1 MAFTVNVSDGKV
13 TGNKATDVVEN
24 KKKKAETSKSKTQ
37 ETKDMFMKLL
47 VAEMKYQNPL
57 EPTDNTEYV
66 KEMAS
71 FSQVEA
77 LENVSGDMEQMHGT
91 SLVGQIVTATDDEGN
106 ATTGKVE
113 YTYQKDGETY
123 LHLMDKDFKLSQVT
137 GSQDS
142 DYYTA
147 NTLLQTI
154 NEELANLPAANKLT
168 KADTTKV
175 YNLANIYN
183 AMSTYEQSFIPDS
196 TVKTIEELVAAAN
209 KITGTD
215 KAVDEKTDTDS
226 TRKTDDATKT
236 AESGK
241 SDAAEAQKA
250 EDNTAAQAAQ
260 ASVSADDTKV
270 SEETS
275 DNNDETSDT
284 AAEVSAVDTDS
295 EK

>member
-1 MAFTVNVSDGKV
+1 MGFTVDVSDGKV
-13 TGNKATDVVEN
+13 TGNKAYDVVEN
-24 KKKKAETSKSKTQ
+24 KNKSKASTKKSKTQ

-154 NEELANLPAANKLT
+154 NEEMANLPAANKLT
-168 KADTTKV
+168 KADTNKV
-175 YNLANIYN
+175 YNLAKIYN
-183 AMSTYEQSFIPDS
+183 AMSTYEQSFIPNS

-209 KITGTD
+209 KITGKD
-215 KAVDEKTDTDS
+215 KAIDEKTDTDS
-226 TRKTDDATKT
+226 TKKTDDAKT
-236 AESGK
+236 AETGK
-241 SDAAEAQKA
+241 SDAAEAHKA
-250 EDNTAAQAAQ
+250 RDNTAAQAAQ
-260 ASVSADDTKV
+260 ASESADNTKV

-284 AAEVSAVDTDS
+284 VAEVNAVDTDS

>member
-24 KKKKAETSKSKTQ
+24 KNKKAETSKSKTQ

-77 LENVSGDMEQMHGT
+77 LENVSDDMEQMHGT

-113 YTYQKDGETY
+113 YTYKKDGETY

-168 KADTTKV
+168 KADTDKV
-175 YNLANIYN
+175 YNLAKIYN
-183 AMSTYEQSFIPDS
+183 AMSTYEQSFIPNS

-209 KITGTD
+209 KITGKD

-226 TRKTDDATKT
+226 TKKTDDAKT
-236 AESGK
+236 AETGK
-241 SDAAEAQKA
+241 SDAAEAHKA
-250 EDNTAAQAAQ
+250 SDNTAAQAAQ
-260 ASVSADDTKV
+260 ASESADNTKV

-284 AAEVSAVDTDS
+284 VAEVNAVDTDS

>member
-24 KKKKAETSKSKTQ
+24 RNKKAETSKSKTQ

-123 LHLMDKDFKLSQVT
+123 LHLMDKDFTLSQVT
-137 GSQDS
+137 GSQDV

-183 AMSTYEQSFIPDS
+183 AMTSYEQSFIPNS

-209 KITGTD
+209 KITGKD

-226 TRKTDDATKT
+226 TKKTDDAKT
-236 AESGK
+236 AETGK

-250 EDNTAAQAAQ
+250 SDNTAAQAAQ
-260 ASVSADDTKV
+260 ASESADNTKV

-275 DNNDETSDT
+275 DNNDETS
-284 AAEVSAVDTDS
+284 VVKAVDTDS

>member
-1 MAFTVNVSDGKV
+1 MGFTVDVSDGKV
-13 TGNKATDVVEN
+13 TGNKAYDVVEN
-24 KKKKAETSKSKTQ
+24 KNKSKASTTKSKTQ

-77 LENVSGDMEQMHGT
+77 LENGSGDMEQMHGT
-91 SLVGQIVTATDDEGN
+91 SLVGQIVTATDEEGN

-123 LHLMDKDFKLSQVT
+123 LHLMDKDFKLSQIT

-168 KADTTKV
+168 KADTNKV
-175 YNLANIYN
+175 YNLAKIYN
-183 AMSTYEQSFIPDS
+183 AMSTYEQSFIPNS

-209 KITGTD
+209 KITGKD

-226 TRKTDDATKT
+226 TKKTDDAKT
-236 AESGK
+236 AETGK
-241 SDAAEAQKA
+241 SDAAEAHKA
-250 EDNTAAQAAQ
+250 SDNTAAQAAQ
-260 ASVSADDTKV
+260 ASESADDTKV
-270 SEETS
+270 SDETS
-275 DNNDETSDT
+275 DNNDETS
-284 AAEVSAVDTDS
+284 VVNAVDTDS

>member
-24 KKKKAETSKSKTQ
+24 KNKKAETSKSKTQ

-57 EPTDNTEYV
+57 EPTDNTEYI

-77 LENVSGDMEQMHGT
+77 LENVSSDMEQMHGT

-113 YTYQKDGETY
+113 YTYQKDGDTY
-123 LHLMDKDFKLSQVT
+123 LHMMDKDFKLSQVT

-154 NEELANLPAANKLT
+154 NEELANLPSANKLT
-168 KADTTKV
+168 KADTDKV
-175 YNLANIYN
+175 YNLAKIYN
-183 AMSTYEQSFIPDS
+183 AMTTYEQSFIPNS
-196 TVKTIEELVAAAN
+196 TVNTIEELVAAAN
-209 KITGTD
+209 KLTGNNST
-215 KAVDEKTDTDS
+215 VDEKTNTDS
-226 TRKTDDATKT
+226 TKKTDDAKT
-236 AESGK
+236 AETGK
-241 SDAAEAQKA
+241 SDAAEAHKA
-250 EDNTAAQAAQ
+250 SDNTAAQAAQ
-260 ASVSADDTKV
+260 ASESADDTKV
-270 SEETS
+270 SEEMS

-284 AAEVSAVDTDS
+284 VALVNAVDTDS

>member
-24 KKKKAETSKSKTQ
+24 KNKKAETSKSKTQ

-113 YTYQKDGETY
+113 YTYQKDGDTY

-183 AMSTYEQSFIPDS
+183 AMTSYEQSFIPDS

-209 KITGTD
+209 KITGKD

-226 TRKTDDATKT
+226 TKKTDDAKT
-236 AESGK
+236 AETGK

-250 EDNTAAQAAQ
+250 SDNTAAQAAQ
-260 ASVSADDTKV
+260 ASESADDTKV

-275 DNNDETSDT
+275 DNNDETS
-284 AAEVSAVDTDS
+284 VVKAVDTDS

>member
-24 KKKKAETSKSKTQ
+24 KNKKAETSKSKTQ

-123 LHLMDKDFKLSQVT
+123 LHLMDKDFTLSQVT
-137 GSQDS
+137 GSQDV

-183 AMSTYEQSFIPDS
+183 AMTSYEQSFIPNS

-209 KITGTD
+209 KITGKD

-226 TRKTDDATKT
+226 TKKTDDAKT
-236 AESGK
+236 AETGK

-250 EDNTAAQAAQ
+250 SDNTAAQAAQ
-260 ASVSADDTKV
+260 ASESADNTKV

-275 DNNDETSDT
+275 DNNDETS
-284 AAEVSAVDTDS
+284 VVKAVDTDS

>member
-1 MAFTVNVSDGKV
+1 MGFTVDVSDGKV
-13 TGNKATDVVEN
+13 TGNKAYDVVEN
-24 KKKKAETSKSKTQ
+24 KNKSKASTTKSKTQ

-123 LHLMDKDFKLSQVT
+123 LHLMDKDFTLSQVT
-137 GSQDS
+137 GSQDI

-183 AMSTYEQSFIPDS
+183 AMTSYEQSFIPNS

-209 KITGTD
+209 KITGND
-215 KAVDEKTDTDS
+215 KAVDQKTDTDS
-226 TRKTDDATKT
+226 TKKTDDAKT
-236 AESGK
+236 AETGK
-241 SDAAEAQKA
+241 SDAAEAHKA
-250 EDNTAAQAAQ
+250 SDNTAAQAAQ
-260 ASVSADDTKV
+260 ASESADDTKV
-270 SEETS
+270 SDETS
-275 DNNDETSDT
+275 DNNDETS
-284 AAEVSAVDTDS
+284 VVNAVDTDS

>member
-1 MAFTVNVSDGKV
+1 MGFTVDVSDGKV
-13 TGNKATDVVEN
+13 TGNKAYDVVEN
-24 KKKKAETSKSKTQ
+24 KNKSKASTTKSKTQ

-91 SLVGQIVTATDDEGN
+91 SLVGQIVTATDEEGN

-123 LHLMDKDFKLSQVT
+123 LHLMDKDFKLSQIT

-168 KADTTKV
+168 KADTNKV
-175 YNLANIYN
+175 YNLAKIYN
-183 AMSTYEQSFIPDS
+183 AMSTYEQSFIPNS

-209 KITGTD
+209 KITGKD

-226 TRKTDDATKT
+226 TKKTDDAKT
-236 AESGK
+236 AETGK
-241 SDAAEAQKA
+241 SDAAEAHKA
-250 EDNTAAQAAQ
+250 SDNTAAQAAQ
-260 ASVSADDTKV
+260 ASESADDTKV
-270 SEETS
+270 SDETS
-275 DNNDETSDT
+275 DNNDETS
-284 AAEVSAVDTDS
+284 VVNAVDTDS